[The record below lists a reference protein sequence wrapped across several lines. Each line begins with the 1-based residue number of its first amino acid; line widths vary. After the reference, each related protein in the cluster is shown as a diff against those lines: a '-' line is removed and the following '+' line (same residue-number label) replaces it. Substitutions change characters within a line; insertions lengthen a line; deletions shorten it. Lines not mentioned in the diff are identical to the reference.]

1 MNGILCADMDNT
13 IIYSYKRNI
22 GENKLNVELYNGR
35 EISFIS
41 EKTHDLLK
49 KVSEKMTI
57 IPTSTRTEE
66 QYKRIELDIG
76 IVPYALVCNGGVLLV
91 NGKRDREWY
100 LESLQMIR
108 NSRPEMEKA
117 QQILAGDSRRK
128 FELRFLD
135 ELFIFTKC
143 EKPEEVVE
151 DLQAKLTTKLVDVFH
166 NGEKVY
172 VVPVNLSKGMAV
184 RRLRKRL
191 QPAYIIA
198 AGDSEFDVSMVEES
212 DLGLVPAGFKK
223 IYGNGSGRFKET
235 EPVTVQVR
243 CPESGGE
250 ILSGR
255 NHLQVFSDRLF
266 SSQGNSDIPNSI
278 SDSYREFPQYTDRF
292 RQQWKH
298 C

>member
-66 QYKRIELDIG
+66 QYKRIDLDIG

-212 DLGLVPAGFKK
+212 DLGLVPAGFKE
-223 IYGNGSGRFKET
+223 IYGNGSDRFKET
-235 EPVTVQVR
+235 VMEM
-243 CPESGGE
+243 EAG
-250 ILSGR
+250 
-255 NHLQVFSDRLF
+255 RLF
-266 SSQGNSDIPNSI
+266 SETLLEKCLVLC
-278 SDSYREFPQYTDRF
+278 YRKLLRNVPIT
-292 RQQWKH
+292 
-298 C
+298 

>member
-66 QYKRIELDIG
+66 QYKRIDLDIG

-91 NGKRDREWY
+91 NGKRDREWYLDYVITTNLNYRTQELIDREWY

-223 IYGNGSGRFKET
+223 IYGNGSDRFKET
-235 EPVTVQVR
+235 VMEM
-243 CPESGGE
+243 EAG
-250 ILSGR
+250 
-255 NHLQVFSDRLF
+255 RLF
-266 SSQGNSDIPNSI
+266 SETLLEKCLVLYFKEPD
-278 SDSYREFPQYTDRF
+278 
-292 RQQWKH
+292 
-298 C
+298 

>member
-66 QYKRIELDIG
+66 QYKRIDLDIG

-100 LESLQMIR
+100 LESLQM
-108 NSRPEMEKA
+108 SGTAYLKEKA
-117 QQILAGDSRRK
+117 AAVLARDSRRK

-198 AGDSEFDVSMVEES
+198 AGDSEFDVSLVEES

-223 IYGNGSGRFKET
+223 IYGNGSDRFKET
-235 EPVTVQVR
+235 VMEM
-243 CPESGGE
+243 EAG
-250 ILSGR
+250 
-255 NHLQVFSDRLF
+255 RLF
-266 SSQGNSDIPNSI
+266 SEII
-278 SDSYREFPQYTDRF
+278 T
-292 RQQWKH
+292 
-298 C
+298 

>member
-66 QYKRIELDIG
+66 QYKRIDLDIG

-100 LESLQMIR
+100 LESLQMIQ

-172 VVPVNLSKGMAV
+172 VVP
-184 RRLRKRL
+184 
-191 QPAYIIA
+191 AYIIA

-223 IYGNGSGRFKET
+223 IYGNGSDRFKET
-235 EPVTVQVR
+235 VMEM
-243 CPESGGE
+243 EAG
-250 ILSGR
+250 
-255 NHLQVFSDRLF
+255 RLF
-266 SSQGNSDIPNSI
+266 SETLLEKCLVLYFKEPD
-278 SDSYREFPQYTDRF
+278 
-292 RQQWKH
+292 
-298 C
+298 